1 VVPVNADVVVEFVN
15 TLGVMRNPEAV
26 GFGAVVVEGDRGVVL
41 RRLPSSRLGE
51 WWFVRPAVIREHDSL
66 VEITDGS
73 MPDAVVPVH
82 PTHVR
87 PVA

>member
-1 VVPVNADVVVEFVN
+1 MKAGDVVEFVG
-15 TLGVMRNPEAV
+15 TLGVMRNPQAV
-26 GFGAVVVEGDRGVVL
+26 GFGASVIEGDRGVVL
-41 RRLPSSRLGE
+41 RRHHSSRLGE
-51 WWFVRPAVIREHDSL
+51 WWFVRPAIVREHDSL
-66 VEITDGS
+66 AEITDGS